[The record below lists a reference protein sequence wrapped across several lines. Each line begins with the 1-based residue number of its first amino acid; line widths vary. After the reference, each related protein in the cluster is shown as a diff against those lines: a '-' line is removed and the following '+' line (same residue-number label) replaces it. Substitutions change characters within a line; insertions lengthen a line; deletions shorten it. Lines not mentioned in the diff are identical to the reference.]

1 MSLRLLSLGG
11 LQGWQ
16 MGSQALTPSSSLARC
31 RLCAGSPGWGPA
43 TVAVQGTE
51 RPTHDKG
58 DGERPQGW
66 GRRGVCVLRPQGS
79 SCRESPS
86 GGVATSAWAT
96 SWLANRANALCAQSS
111 LWQSLFILCAILNVR
126 KPQDNWLS

>member
-31 RLCAGSPGWGPA
+31 HLCASSPGWGPA
-43 TVAVQGTE
+43 TVAVQGME
-51 RPTHDKG
+51 RPTCDKG

-66 GRRGVCVLRPQGS
+66 GCRGVCVLHPQGS